1 VARILNVTHSRQETE
16 TGCLAACAQMIL
28 DYLGIRRSQ
37 DELAQHMHSI
47 PHVGTVGR
55 NILNLQS
62 SELHVVYTQGTLEHL
77 RAWLAQEVPV
87 IALVQT
93 AELPYWDKV
102 EARHTVVVVGLDEE
116 NVYLLD
122 PARDPGVITVSR
134 GDFALAWEEWMDGR
148 CAVIDR
154 VGPAR

>member
-1 VARILNVTHSRQETE
+1 MARILNVTHSRQETE
-16 TGCLAACAQMIL
+16 TGCLAACAQMVL
-28 DYLGIRRSQ
+28 NYLGIRRSQ
-37 DELAQHMHSI
+37 DELARQMRSI

-62 SELHVVYTQGTLEHL
+62 SELRVVYTQGTLEQL
-77 RAWLAQEVPV
+77 RAWLSQEVPV

-102 EARHTVVVVGLDEE
+102 EARRTVVVVGLDEE

-122 PARDPGVITVSR
+122 PARDPEVITVSR
-134 GDFALAWEEWMDGR
+134 GDFALAWEEWMDWESG
-148 CAVIDR
+148 AA
-154 VGPAR
+154 PS

>member
-1 VARILNVTHSRQETE
+1 VARTLNVAHSRQETE
-16 TGCLAACAQMIL
+16 TGCLAACAQMVL
-28 DYLGIRRSQ
+28 NYLGIQRSQ
-37 DELAQHMHSI
+37 DELARQMRST

-62 SELHVVYTQGTLEHL
+62 SELRVVYTQSTLEHL

-102 EARHTVVVVGLDEE
+102 EARHAVVVVGLDED

-122 PARDPGVITVSR
+122 PARDPGVVTVSR
-134 GDFALAWEEWMDGR
+134 GDFVLAWEEWMDGR
-148 CAVIDR
+148 CAVIHR
-154 VGPAR
+154 ASLTR